1 MSRTRTALAASL
13 MLFTPLL
20 AVEQAMG
27 QAMEPA
33 ATVQTASAGH
43 AAREMSRTEALDL
56 FNTAFAQFRGAFVD
70 QVDADKLV
78 EAAIGGLLTSLDP
91 HSKYLNPDK
100 YAENKAQNSGEF
112 GGVGVE
118 MAVENGLV
126 KVLSPIEDSP
136 AFRAG
141 VLPGDFFTH
150 INGEPVRGVTLV
162 EAMERM
168 RGSIGTPLRLT
179 VQRGAGGQSFD
190 LTLMR
195 ELVRS
200 PAVRWRT
207 EGTVGYVRISGFTQ
221 QTQPGLE
228 KAMAG
233 IDAELGPRLTGYV
246 LDLRDNP
253 GGLVKQ
259 AISVCDSF
267 LDQGEIVS
275 TRGRDP
281 ESGRHYFATPGD
293 LAHGKPI
300 VLIVNGRSA
309 SASEIVA
316 GALQD
321 QHRAV
326 VLGSQT
332 FGKGSVQTITPLS
345 NRGATRMTTARY
357 YTPAGR
363 SIQALGI
370 TPDMVVE
377 QARVTLAA
385 DRGQDGDYQLTRAL
399 DILRGAA
406 VFTAP
411 ASAPAQQAEL
421 VQ

>member
-1 MSRTRTALAASL
+1 MSRTRTAFVASL
-13 MLFTPLL
+13 LLL
-20 AVEQAMG
+20 APLPVLGQSVETAAMG
-27 QAMEPA
+27 QAAASPA
-33 ATVQTASAGH
+33 AH
-43 AAREMSRTEALDL
+43 EMSRTEALNL
-56 FNTAFAQFRGAFVD
+56 FNSAFAQFRSTFVD

-78 EAAIGGLLTSLDP
+78 EAAISGLLTSLDP

-126 KVLSPIEDSP
+126 KVLNPIEDSP

-179 VQRGAGGQSFD
+179 VQRGASGQSFD

-195 ELVRS
+195 ELVKS

-207 EGTVGYVRISGFTQ
+207 EGTVGYVKISGFTQ

-281 ESGRHYFATPGD
+281 DSARHYSATPGD

-300 VLIVNGRSA
+300 ALIVNGRSA

-326 VLGSQT
+326 VLGTQT

-357 YTPAGR
+357 YTPTGR

-370 TPDMVVE
+370 NPDVVVE
-377 QARVTLAA
+377 QATVTLAN
-385 DRGQDGDYQLTRAL
+385 DQVREGDYQLTRAL
-399 DILRGAA
+399 DLVRGAA
-406 VFTAP
+406 MFAAP
-411 ASAPAQQAEL
+411 MQASAQQAQL

>member
-1 MSRTRTALAASL
+1 MSRTCTVFVASL
-13 MLFTPLL
+13 LLL
-20 AVEQAMG
+20 APLQVLG
-27 QAMEPA
+27 QTLEPA
-33 ATVQTASAGH
+33 ATGQAAASP
-43 AAREMSRTEALDL
+43 AAREMSRTEALNL
-56 FNTAFAQFRGAFVD
+56 FNSAFTQFRGTFVD
-70 QVDADKLV
+70 QVDADK
-78 EAAIGGLLTSLDP
+78 
-91 HSKYLNPDK
+91 
-100 YAENKAQNSGEF
+100 
-112 GGVGVE
+112 
-118 MAVENGLV
+118 
-126 KVLSPIEDSP
+126 
-136 AFRAG
+136 
-141 VLPGDFFTH
+141 
-150 INGEPVRGVTLV
+150 LV

-168 RGSIGTPLRLT
+168 RGSIGTPLKLT
-179 VQRGAGGQSFD
+179 VQRGKGGQSFD

-195 ELVRS
+195 ELVKS

-207 EGTVGYVRISGFTQ
+207 EGTVGYVKISGFTQ

-233 IDAELGPRLTGYV
+233 INVELGSLLTGYV

-281 ESGRHYFATPGD
+281 ESARHYSATPGD
-293 LAHGKPI
+293 LARGKPV

-321 QHRAV
+321 QRRAV
-326 VLGSQT
+326 VLGTQT

-357 YTPAGR
+357 YTPTGR

-370 TPDMVVE
+370 NPGMVVV
-377 QARVTLAA
+377 QAKVTLAS
-385 DRGQDGDYQLTRAL
+385 DHGQESDYQLTRAL
-399 DILRGAA
+399 DIVRGAA
-406 VFTAP
+406 LFTAP
-411 ASAPAQQAEL
+411 VSASAQQAEL

>member
-20 AVEQAMG
+20 AMEQAMG
-27 QAMEPA
+27 QTMEPA
-33 ATVQTASAGH
+33 ATVRTASAGD

-56 FNTAFAQFRGAFVD
+56 FNSAFAQFRGAFVD

-100 YAENKAQNSGEF
+100 YAENKAQTSGEF

-126 KVLSPIEDSP
+126 KVLNPIEDSP

-179 VQRGAGGQSFD
+179 VQRGAGQSFD

-207 EGTVGYVRISGFTQ
+207 EGTVGYVKISGFTQ

-233 IDAELGPRLTGYV
+233 LDAELGPRLTGYV

-267 LDQGEIVS
+267 MDQGEIVS

-377 QARVTLAA
+377 QARVTLAS
-385 DRGQDGDYQLTRAL
+385 DHRQDGDYQLTRAL

-411 ASAPAQQAEL
+411 VPAQAQQAEL

>member
-1 MSRTRTALAASL
+1 MSRTRTAFVASLLLLAPLQALGQTAGQATAASL
-13 MLFTPLL
+13 A
-20 AVEQAMG
+20 AV
-27 QAMEPA
+27 PA
-33 ATVQTASAGH
+33 AIP
-43 AAREMSRTEALDL
+43 AAHEMTRIEALNL
-56 FNTAFAQFRGAFVD
+56 FNTAFSQFRSTFVD

-91 HSKYLNPDK
+91 HSKYLNPEK

-126 KVLSPIEDSP
+126 KVLAPIEDSP

-141 VLPGDFFTH
+141 VLPGDLFTH
-150 INGEPVRGVTLV
+150 INGEPVRGVSLN
-162 EAMERM
+162 EAMDRM
-168 RGSIGTPLRLT
+168 RGSIGTPLTLT
-179 VQRGAGGQSFD
+179 IQRGVGGRSFD

-200 PAVRWRT
+200 PAVRWRA
-207 EGTVGYVRISGFTQ
+207 EGTVGYVKISGFTQ

-228 KAMAG
+228 KAMTG
-233 IDAELGPRLTGYV
+233 IDAKLGPRLTGYV

-281 ESGRHYFATPGD
+281 ESARHYWATPGD

-326 VLGSQT
+326 VLGTQT
-332 FGKGSVQTITPLS
+332 FCKGSVQTITPLS

-357 YTPAGR
+357 YTPTGR

-370 TPDMVVE
+370 SPDVVVE
-377 QARVTLAA
+377 QAQVMLAY
-385 DRGQDGDYQLTRAL
+385 DKVQVGDYQLTRAL
-399 DILRGAA
+399 DIVRGAA
-406 VFTAP
+406 MFAGPAP
-411 ASAPAQQAEL
+411 AAAQQAQL

>member
-1 MSRTRTALAASL
+1 MT
-13 MLFTPLL
+13 
-20 AVEQAMG
+20 
-27 QAMEPA
+27 
-33 ATVQTASAGH
+33 
-43 AAREMSRTEALDL
+43 RTEALNL
-56 FNTAFAQFRGAFVD
+56 FNSAFSQFRGAFVD

-126 KVLSPIEDSP
+126 KVLTPIEDSP

-168 RGSIGTPLRLT
+168 RGSIGTPLKLT
-179 VQRGAGGQSFD
+179 VQRGKGGQSFD

-195 ELVRS
+195 ELVKS

-207 EGTVGYVRISGFTQ
+207 EGTVGYVKISGFTQ

-281 ESGRHYFATPGD
+281 DVGAALLRH
-293 LAHGKPI
+293 
-300 VLIVNGRSA
+300 
-309 SASEIVA
+309 
-316 GALQD
+316 
-321 QHRAV
+321 
-326 VLGSQT
+326 
-332 FGKGSVQTITPLS
+332 
-345 NRGATRMTTARY
+345 
-357 YTPAGR
+357 AGR
-363 SIQALGI
+363 SGPWQ
-370 TPDMVVE
+370 
-377 QARVTLAA
+377 A
-385 DRGQDGDYQLTRAL
+385 DRADRQRPQRIGIGDRGRRSPGPAPGGGAGHP
-399 DILRGAA
+399 DLRQGLRPDHHAA
-406 VFTAP
+406 VQPGRHADDDGALLYADRPLHPGAGHQPRRGGRAGQGDAGGRPRAGRRLP
-411 ASAPAQQAEL
+411 AYPSAGHRARCRRVHSAGFSLRPAGANWFSNRNAHGL
-421 VQ
+421 RRPRRSPAGGRAACLRRSRRPAGSGSSGKPG

>member
-1 MSRTRTALAASL
+1 M
-13 MLFTPLL
+13 
-20 AVEQAMG
+20 
-27 QAMEPA
+27 
-33 ATVQTASAGH
+33 
-43 AAREMSRTEALDL
+43 
-56 FNTAFAQFRGAFVD
+56 
-70 QVDADKLV
+70 
-78 EAAIGGLLTSLDP
+78 AAIP
-91 HSKYLNPDK
+91 K
-100 YAENKAQNSGEF
+100 
-112 GGVGVE
+112 
-118 MAVENGLV
+118 
-126 KVLSPIEDSP
+126 
-136 AFRAG
+136 
-141 VLPGDFFTH
+141 
-150 INGEPVRGVTLV
+150 
-162 EAMERM
+162 
-168 RGSIGTPLRLT
+168 
-179 VQRGAGGQSFD
+179 
-190 LTLMR
+190 
-195 ELVRS
+195 
-200 PAVRWRT
+200 
-207 EGTVGYVRISGFTQ
+207 
-221 QTQPGLE
+221 
-228 KAMAG
+228 
-233 IDAELGPRLTGYV
+233 
-246 LDLRDNP
+246 
-253 GGLVKQ
+253 
-259 AISVCDSF
+259 
-267 LDQGEIVS
+267 
-275 TRGRDP
+275 
-281 ESGRHYFATPGD
+281 SGRHYFATPGD

-385 DRGQDGDYQLTRAL
+385 DHGQDGDYQLTRAL

-411 ASAPAQQAEL
+411 ASSQAQQAEL

>member
-1 MSRTRTALAASL
+1 
-13 MLFTPLL
+13 
-20 AVEQAMG
+20 
-27 QAMEPA
+27 
-33 ATVQTASAGH
+33 
-43 AAREMSRTEALDL
+43 
-56 FNTAFAQFRGAFVD
+56 
-70 QVDADKLV
+70 
-78 EAAIGGLLTSLDP
+78 
-91 HSKYLNPDK
+91 
-100 YAENKAQNSGEF
+100 
-112 GGVGVE
+112 
-118 MAVENGLV
+118 LV

-179 VQRGAGGQSFD
+179 VQRGAGQSFD

-195 ELVRS
+195 ELVKS

-293 LAHGKPI
+293 LARGKPI

-321 QHRAV
+321 QRRAV

-370 TPDMVVE
+370 TPDLVVE

-385 DRGQDGDYQLTRAL
+385 DRGQDRDYQLTRAL

-411 ASAPAQQAEL
+411 APAQAQQAEL

>member
-1 MSRTRTALAASL
+1 MSRTRTALVASL
-13 MLFTPLL
+13 LLFTPL
-20 AVEQAMG
+20 QALG
-27 QAMEPA
+27 QAMEP

-43 AAREMSRTEALDL
+43 TAREMSRTEALDL
-56 FNTAFAQFRGAFVD
+56 FNSAFAQFRSAFVD
-70 QVDADKLV
+70 QVDSEKLV

-91 HSKYLNPDK
+91 HSKYLNADK

-126 KVLSPIEDSP
+126 KVLTPIEDSP

-179 VQRGAGGQSFD
+179 VQRGAGQSFD

-195 ELVRS
+195 ELVKS

-207 EGTVGYVRISGFTQ
+207 EGTVGYVKISGFTQ

-228 KAMAG
+228 KAMSG

-321 QHRAV
+321 QRRAV

-370 TPDMVVE
+370 TPDLVVE
-377 QARVTLAA
+377 QARVTQAS

-406 VFTAP
+406 VFTSPAP
-411 ASAPAQQAEL
+411 APAQQAEL

>member
-1 MSRTRTALAASL
+1 
-13 MLFTPLL
+13 
-20 AVEQAMG
+20 
-27 QAMEPA
+27 
-33 ATVQTASAGH
+33 
-43 AAREMSRTEALDL
+43 
-56 FNTAFAQFRGAFVD
+56 
-70 QVDADKLV
+70 
-78 EAAIGGLLTSLDP
+78 
-91 HSKYLNPDK
+91 
-100 YAENKAQNSGEF
+100 
-112 GGVGVE
+112 
-118 MAVENGLV
+118 
-126 KVLSPIEDSP
+126 
-136 AFRAG
+136 
-141 VLPGDFFTH
+141 
-150 INGEPVRGVTLV
+150 
-162 EAMERM
+162 
-168 RGSIGTPLRLT
+168 
-179 VQRGAGGQSFD
+179 
-190 LTLMR
+190 
-195 ELVRS
+195 
-200 PAVRWRT
+200 
-207 EGTVGYVRISGFTQ
+207 
-221 QTQPGLE
+221 
-228 KAMAG
+228 
-233 IDAELGPRLTGYV
+233 V

-267 LDQGEIVS
+267 MDQGEIVS

-370 TPDMVVE
+370 TPDLVVE

-411 ASAPAQQAEL
+411 TSAQAQQAEL

>member
-1 MSRTRTALAASL
+1 
-13 MLFTPLL
+13 
-20 AVEQAMG
+20 
-27 QAMEPA
+27 
-33 ATVQTASAGH
+33 
-43 AAREMSRTEALDL
+43 
-56 FNTAFAQFRGAFVD
+56 
-70 QVDADKLV
+70 
-78 EAAIGGLLTSLDP
+78 
-91 HSKYLNPDK
+91 
-100 YAENKAQNSGEF
+100 
-112 GGVGVE
+112 
-118 MAVENGLV
+118 
-126 KVLSPIEDSP
+126 
-136 AFRAG
+136 
-141 VLPGDFFTH
+141 
-150 INGEPVRGVTLV
+150 
-162 EAMERM
+162 MERM

-179 VQRGAGGQSFD
+179 VQRGKGGQSFD

-195 ELVRS
+195 ELVKS

-207 EGTVGYVRISGFTQ
+207 EGTVGYVKISSFTQ

-233 IDAELGPRLTGYV
+233 IDAALGPRLTGYV

-281 ESGRHYFATPGD
+281 DSARHYSATPGD
-293 LAHGKPI
+293 LAHGKPV

-321 QHRAV
+321 QRRAV
-326 VLGSQT
+326 VLGTQT

-357 YTPAGR
+357 YTPMGR

-370 TPDMVVE
+370 NPDVVVE
-377 QARVTLAA
+377 QAKVTLAS
-385 DRGQDGDYQLTRAL
+385 DHGQESDYQLTRAL
-399 DILRGAA
+399 DIVRGAA
-406 VFTAP
+406 LFTTP
-411 ASAPAQQAEL
+411 VSASAQQAEL

>member
-1 MSRTRTALAASL
+1 MSRTRTALAVSL
-13 MLFTPLL
+13 LLFSPL
-20 AVEQAMG
+20 QAMG
-27 QAMEPA
+27 QTVEPA
-33 ATVQTASAGH
+33 ATVQASADHGAAP
-43 AAREMSRTEALDL
+43 AAREMSRAEALTL
-56 FNTAFAQFRGAFVD
+56 FNSAFSQFRNGFVD
-70 QVDADKLV
+70 QVDADKLI

-126 KVLSPIEDSP
+126 KVLTPIEDSP

-179 VQRGAGGQSFD
+179 VQRGSGGQSFD

-195 ELVRS
+195 ELVKS

-207 EGTVGYVRISGFTQ
+207 EGTVGYVKISGFTQ

-233 IDAELGPRLTGYV
+233 IEADLGPRLTGYV

-281 ESGRHYFATPGD
+281 DSARHYFATPGD

-321 QHRAV
+321 QRRAV
-326 VLGSQT
+326 VLGTQT

-357 YTPAGR
+357 YTPSGR

-370 TPDMVVE
+370 TPDMTVE
-377 QARVTLAA
+377 QARVTLAG
-385 DRGQDGDYQLTRAL
+385 DHGQEGDYQLTRAL
-399 DILRGAA
+399 DIVRGAA

-411 ASAPAQQAEL
+411 VSATAQQAQL

>member
-13 MLFTPLL
+13 LLFTPL
-20 AVEQAMG
+20 QALG
-27 QAMEPA
+27 QVMEPA
-33 ATVQTASAGH
+33 AMAQDAVKPAS
-43 AAREMSRTEALDL
+43 REMSRTEALDL
-56 FNTAFAQFRGAFVD
+56 FNSAFAQFRGAFVD

-91 HSKYLNPDK
+91 HSKYLNADK

-126 KVLSPIEDSP
+126 KVLNPIEDSP

-179 VQRGAGGQSFD
+179 VQRGSGGQSFD
-190 LTLMR
+190 LTLTR
-195 ELVRS
+195 ELVKS

-207 EGTVGYVRISGFTQ
+207 EGTVGYVKISGFTQ

-233 IDAELGPRLTGYV
+233 IAAELGPRLTGYV

-275 TRGRDP
+275 TRGREP

-370 TPDMVVE
+370 TPDLVVE
-377 QARVTLAA
+377 QARVTMAS
-385 DRGQDGDYQLTRAL
+385 DHRQDGDYQLTRAL

-411 ASAPAQQAEL
+411 APAPAQQAEL

>member
-1 MSRTRTALAASL
+1 
-13 MLFTPLL
+13 
-20 AVEQAMG
+20 
-27 QAMEPA
+27 
-33 ATVQTASAGH
+33 
-43 AAREMSRTEALDL
+43 
-56 FNTAFAQFRGAFVD
+56 
-70 QVDADKLV
+70 
-78 EAAIGGLLTSLDP
+78 
-91 HSKYLNPDK
+91 
-100 YAENKAQNSGEF
+100 
-112 GGVGVE
+112 

-126 KVLSPIEDSP
+126 KVLAPIEDSP

-141 VLPGDFFTH
+141 VLPGDLFTH
-150 INGEPVRGVTLV
+150 INGEPVRGVSLN
-162 EAMERM
+162 EAMDRM
-168 RGSIGTPLRLT
+168 RGSIGTPLTLT
-179 VQRGAGGQSFD
+179 IQRGVGGRSFD

-207 EGTVGYVRISGFTQ
+207 EGTVGYVKISGFTQ

-228 KAMAG
+228 KAMTG

-281 ESGRHYFATPGD
+281 ESARHYWATPGD

-321 QHRAV
+321 QHCAV
-326 VLGSQT
+326 LLGTQT

-357 YTPAGR
+357 YTPTGR

-370 TPDMVVE
+370 SPDVVVE
-377 QARVTLAA
+377 QAQVMLA
-385 DRGQDGDYQLTRAL
+385 DDKVQVGDYQLTRAL
-399 DILRGAA
+399 DIVRGAA
-406 VFTAP
+406 MFAGPAP
-411 ASAPAQQAEL
+411 AATQQAHQQAQL

>member
-1 MSRTRTALAASL
+1 MSRTRTAFVASLLLLAPLQVLGQTVEPTATGQAAAS
-13 MLFTPLL
+13 P
-20 AVEQAMG
+20 AV
-27 QAMEPA
+27 
-33 ATVQTASAGH
+33 
-43 AAREMSRTEALDL
+43 REMTRTEALNL
-56 FNTAFAQFRGAFVD
+56 FNSAFSQFRGTFAD

-126 KVLSPIEDSP
+126 KVLTPIEDSP

-168 RGSIGTPLRLT
+168 RGSIGTPLKLT
-179 VQRGAGGQSFD
+179 VQRGKGGQIFD

-195 ELVRS
+195 ELVKS

-207 EGTVGYVRISGFTQ
+207 EGTVGYVKISSFTQ

-233 IDAELGPRLTGYV
+233 IDAALGPRLTGYV

-281 ESGRHYFATPGD
+281 DSARHYSATPGD
-293 LAHGKPI
+293 LAHGKPV

-321 QHRAV
+321 QRRAV
-326 VLGSQT
+326 VLGTQT

-357 YTPAGR
+357 YTPMGR

-370 TPDMVVE
+370 NPDVVVE
-377 QARVTLAA
+377 QAKVTLAS
-385 DRGQDGDYQLTRAL
+385 DHGQESDYQLTRAL
-399 DILRGAA
+399 DIVRGAA
-406 VFTAP
+406 LFTTP
-411 ASAPAQQAEL
+411 VSASAQQAEL

>member
-13 MLFTPLL
+13 LLFTPL
-20 AVEQAMG
+20 QALG
-27 QAMEPA
+27 QAMEP

-56 FNTAFAQFRGAFVD
+56 FNSAFAQFRSAFVD

-91 HSKYLNPDK
+91 HSKYLNADK

-126 KVLSPIEDSP
+126 KVLNPIEDSP

-179 VQRGAGGQSFD
+179 VQRGAGQSFD
-190 LTLMR
+190 LTLTR
-195 ELVRS
+195 ELVKS

-207 EGTVGYVRISGFTQ
+207 EGTVGYVKISGFTQ

-233 IDAELGPRLTGYV
+233 IDAQLGSRLTGYV

-370 TPDMVVE
+370 TPDLVVE
-377 QARVTLAA
+377 QARVTLAS

-411 ASAPAQQAEL
+411 ASAPAPAQQAEL

>member
-13 MLFTPLL
+13 MLFMPL
-20 AVEQAMG
+20 QAMG
-27 QAMEPA
+27 QAREPA

-179 VQRGAGGQSFD
+179 VQRGPDQSFD

-195 ELVRS
+195 ELVKS

-321 QHRAV
+321 QRRAV
-326 VLGSQT
+326 ILGSQT

-411 ASAPAQQAEL
+411 ASAQAQQAEL

>member
-1 MSRTRTALAASL
+1 MSRTRTAFIASL
-13 MLFTPLL
+13 LLFTPLQVL
-20 AVEQAMG
+20 G
-27 QAMEPA
+27 QTAEPMATGQTAANPA
-33 ATVQTASAGH
+33 AH
-43 AAREMSRTEALDL
+43 EMSRDEALSL
-56 FNTAFAQFRGAFVD
+56 FNSAFAQFRSTFVD

-126 KVLSPIEDSP
+126 KVLNPIEDSP

-150 INGEPVRGVTLV
+150 INGELVRGVTLV

-179 VQRGAGGQSFD
+179 VQRGSGGQSFD

-195 ELVRS
+195 ELVKS
-200 PAVRWRT
+200 PSVRWRT
-207 EGTVGYVRISGFTQ
+207 EGTVGYVKISGFTQ

-228 KAMAG
+228 KAMTG

-281 ESGRHYFATPGD
+281 DSARHYFATPGD

-321 QHRAV
+321 QRRAV
-326 VLGSQT
+326 VLGTQS

-357 YTPAGR
+357 YTPTGR

-370 TPDMVVE
+370 NPDVVVE
-377 QARVTLAA
+377 QAKVTLTNDHA
-385 DRGQDGDYQLTRAL
+385 QEGDYQLTRAL
-399 DILRGAA
+399 DIIRGAA
-406 VFTAP
+406 LFTAP
-411 ASAPAQQAEL
+411 VAASAQQAEL
-421 VQ
+421 IQK